1 MNLRL
6 LSVLAF
12 IALFLAIAYLLFA
25 HSLAGHGAVA
35 IAVQVGAVLLM
46 LWARVTFGRR
56 SFHAAANP
64 TAGGLVTS
72 GPYRYLRHPIYVA
85 ILLFTLTG
93 IVAHWRLMTALVG
106 VIIVAAVFVRMYCE
120 ERLLRVRYP
129 EYVEYSQ
136 KAKRLIPFVY

>member
-12 IALFLAIAYLLFA
+12 IAVALAVAYLLFA
-25 HSLAGHGAVA
+25 HSLAAHGPVA

-46 LWARVTFGRR
+46 FWARVTFGRR

-93 IVAHWRLMTALVG
+93 IVAHWRPMSALVG

-120 ERLLRVRYP
+120 GRLLRVRYP
-129 EYVEYSQ
+129 EYVEYSHT
-136 KAKRLIPFVY
+136 AKRLIPFVY

>member
-1 MNLRL
+1 MG
-6 LSVLAF
+6 
-12 IALFLAIAYLLFA
+12 YLIYA
-25 HSLAGHGAVA
+25 HSLFGHAPAA

-56 SFHAAANP
+56 SFHAGANP

-93 IVAHWRLMTALVG
+93 IVANWRPMYALVG
-106 VIIVAAVFVRMYCE
+106 LIIAAAVFVRMFCE

>member
-12 IALFLAIAYLLFA
+12 IALALAVAYLVFA
-25 HSLAGHGAVA
+25 RSLAGHGPVA

-46 LWARVTFGRR
+46 FWARVTFGRR

-64 TAGGLVTS
+64 TEGGLVTS

-93 IVAHWRLMTALVG
+93 IVAHWRPMNALVG

-129 EYVEYSQ
+129 EYVEYSHT
-136 KAKRLIPFVY
+136 AKRLIPFVY